1 MSDEVIQQPGS
12 ELPQDS
18 HATVE
23 AIEPEAIKTVR
34 IQATLVAK
42 LNLADFQNSVPVIRE
57 LRLIN
62 DSDQKYSRLELQ
74 LLSDPLVFKPKTW
87 HIDALGPGTLLPIP
101 GLDLQ
106 IDGALLAR
114 LTEAES
120 VAVTFVL
127 TSLGNGDEERQEV
140 TRLELTLELL
150 PRNQWGGLS
159 HLPDM
164 TAAFVQPNDLAVER
178 LLKKAAELLRDQ
190 DKNPALN
197 GYSSG
202 SAHAWEIA
210 SAIWAAVASLKLDYA
225 LPPASFEQ
233 FGQKVRSPSH
243 ILESGLATCFDLSLL
258 FCAALEQAGLNPL
271 LIFTRGHAFS
281 GFWLKAEEFSNSTV
295 DDITALRKR
304 MKLNELKLFETTLI
318 TQPNIPSLSYA
329 IERGAQHLAEG
340 QEQEFEL
347 ALDIRRARLQRI
359 KPLATTEA
367 APALGTASSEQNQ
380 AGQELLID
388 LPPELPDEAPVE
400 VDVASLD
407 PKDRLARWQRKL
419 LDLSLR
425 NNLLNFKAGKK
436 AVRLEAPDAAA
447 LEDILASGQQLKLHT

>member
-150 PRNQWGGLS
+150 
-159 HLPDM
+159 
-164 TAAFVQPNDLAVER
+164 LAI
-178 LLKKAAELLRDQ
+178 
-190 DKNPALN
+190 N
-197 GYSSG
+197 G
-202 SAHAWEIA
+202 
-210 SAIWAAVASLKLDYA
+210 
-225 LPPASFEQ
+225 
-233 FGQKVRSPSH
+233 
-243 ILESGLATCFDLSLL
+243 
-258 FCAALEQAGLNPL
+258 AGYP
-271 LIFTRGHAFS
+271 IFPT
-281 GFWLKAEEFSNSTV
+281 
-295 DDITALRKR
+295 
-304 MKLNELKLFETTLI
+304 
-318 TQPNIPSLSYA
+318 
-329 IERGAQHLAEG
+329 
-340 QEQEFEL
+340 
-347 ALDIRRARLQRI
+347 
-359 KPLATTEA
+359 
-367 APALGTASSEQNQ
+367 
-380 AGQELLID
+380 
-388 LPPELPDEAPVE
+388 
-400 VDVASLD
+400 
-407 PKDRLARWQRKL
+407 
-419 LDLSLR
+419 
-425 NNLLNFKAGKK
+425 
-436 AVRLEAPDAAA
+436 
-447 LEDILASGQQLKLHT
+447 